1 MPISKIRLPSKPPAD
16 YEVPHGGGE
25 GGRFGGEGGRFD
37 DLPGYITCILG
48 CVFLGDFLRIVPW
61 DSTPSNG
68 PFGRFFFI
76 FSLYFV

>member
-25 GGRFGGEGGRFD
+25 GGRFD

-48 CVFLGDFLRIVPW
+48 CVFFGDYLRIVPW

-68 PFGRFFFI
+68 PFGRIFFI